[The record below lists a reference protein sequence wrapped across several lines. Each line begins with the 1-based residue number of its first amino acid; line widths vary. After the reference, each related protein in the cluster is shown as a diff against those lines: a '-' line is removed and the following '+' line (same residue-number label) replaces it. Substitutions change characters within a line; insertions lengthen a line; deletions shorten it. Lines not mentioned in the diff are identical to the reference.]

1 MLHQGRTHLRSSSS
15 TLFYLLPLLALG
27 VGAIVVY
34 GTASPAP
41 EPQLKTSAARQARAE
56 FDVEMSALPGR
67 VGNLTSEEEEKLR
80 ELWKLI
86 TQICGVSDEEE
97 TPGTETP
104 TSQSKTDTGSLDKG
118 KKDKKLR
125 TLFKKKDKKDKDAET
140 TAAAVLDNVKEDDA
154 EDKYGLNKVFRDTLA
169 ERSPESIRKSLWGM
183 IKMDHPDQ
191 LLLRFLRARKWDVQ
205 KALVMLVSAMKWRQD
220 AKVDDDIMAVGEEH
234 FAIQEKEGDANAKQF
249 AQDFLAQMRMGKS
262 FAHGID
268 KEGRPINVI
277 RVRLHKGGEQSQE
290 SLERYTIYL
299 IELTRMMLQHPV
311 DTGCIIF
318 DMTGFTMANMDYTPI
333 KFMIQTFEAN
343 YPESLGTILV
353 HKAPWV
359 FQGVWRIIR
368 GWLDPVVAS
377 KVHFTNNV
385 KDMSEFIPKE
395 RIAKEMEG
403 DDPWE
408 YQFVEPVPGENAKL
422 KDTATRDQVLAE
434 REGLYEEYESKTLA
448 WVREADAAKRD
459 ALKAERNEVAK
470 KLKESYW
477 RLDPYVRARSL
488 YDRVG
493 VIKGNGET
501 DYYPEKSKAA
511 AATASEQLN
520 EKGVNGS
527 SVPAAAAVQ
536 TGADDVD

>member
-1 MLHQGRTHLRSSSS
+1 MPHPGPVHLRSSTS
-15 TLFYLLPLLALG
+15 TLYYLLPLLALG
-27 VGAIVVY
+27 VGAIVAY

-41 EPQLKTSAARQARAE
+41 EPHVERSAAGQARTE
-56 FDVEMSALPGR
+56 FDIEMSALPGR
-67 VGNLTSEEEEKLR
+67 VGNLTPEEEEKLR

-86 TQICGVSDEEE
+86 TQICGVSEEE
-97 TPGTETP
+97 EPIGTETP
-104 TSQSKTDTGSLDKG
+104 TSQSKTDTASVDKG

-125 TLFKKKDKKDKDAET
+125 TLFKKKDKKDKEAADT
-140 TAAAVLDNVKEDDA
+140 TAAAVLENVKEDDA

-234 FAIQEKEGDANAKQF
+234 YAIQEKEGDASTKQF

-359 FQGVWRIIR
+359 FQGE
-368 GWLDPVVAS
+368 
-377 KVHFTNNV
+377 FTN
-385 KDMSEFIPKE
+385 
-395 RIAKEMEG
+395 RHLLGYGEG
-403 DDPWE
+403 GP
-408 YQFVEPVPGENAKL
+408 
-422 KDTATRDQVLAE
+422 
-434 REGLYEEYESKTLA
+434 
-448 WVREADAAKRD
+448 
-459 ALKAERNEVAK
+459 
-470 KLKESYW
+470 
-477 RLDPYVRARSL
+477 PY
-488 YDRVG
+488 
-493 VIKGNGET
+493 
-501 DYYPEKSKAA
+501 
-511 AATASEQLN
+511 
-520 EKGVNGS
+520 
-527 SVPAAAAVQ
+527 
-536 TGADDVD
+536 